1 MRGHPEPWNRPRPPQ
16 ASRWGR
22 GLWGQ
27 AAWVSTSSAAHEPAQ
42 RTSTHPPSGPLL
54 PHLQNGGVKPTCP
67 SGLQSIR
74 WVTRDKLRR
83 VFRAW
88 LARMQTFGEWITRLS
103 WDLSPGRQLRAGSE
117 DLLYASSRDP
127 TPEAL
132 CDPAPRSLRIT
143 PHMLV
148 HSVGPASHGSPQFC
162 LPELLS

>member
-16 ASRWGR
+16 TSRWGR

-27 AAWVSTSSAAHEPAQ
+27 AAWVSTSSAAHELPQ
-42 RTSTHPPSGPLL
+42 RTSTPTSGPPL

-67 SGLQSIR
+67 SGLQSTR

-88 LARMQTFGEWITRLS
+88 LARMQTFGEWITRLL
-103 WDLSPGRQLRAGSE
+103 WDLSPGRQLRAVSE
-117 DLLYASSRDP
+117 DLLCASSQTRRP
-127 TPEAL
+127 RLFVILP
-132 CDPAPRSLRIT
+132 PRSPRIT